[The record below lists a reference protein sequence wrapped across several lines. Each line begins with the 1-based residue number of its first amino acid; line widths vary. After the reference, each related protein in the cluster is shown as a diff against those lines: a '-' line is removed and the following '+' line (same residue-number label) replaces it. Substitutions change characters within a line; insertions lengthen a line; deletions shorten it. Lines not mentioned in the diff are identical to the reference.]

1 MTTTTTTLFKSAAI
15 AALMFAGQACHAGS
29 LIYTPINPT
38 FGGSPD
44 NGPYLLATANAVNK
58 HQAPATSTPSAFGPQ
73 TALEQFNQ
81 QLEQAILSRLA
92 SSVTSTIVGPNGT
105 LQPGTIT
112 TGQFTV
118 NVKDIGSGQLQV
130 TTTDTT
136 TGATTTF
143 QVGQ

>member
-1 MTTTTTTLFKSAAI
+1 MIISRSKTAI
-15 AALMFAGQACHAGS
+15 AAAFALLSQIATAGS
-29 LIYTPINPT
+29 LIYTPVNPT
-38 FGGSPD
+38 FGGDAD
-44 NGPYLLATANAVNK
+44 NGAYLLSTANAVNK
-58 HQAPATSTPSAFGPQ
+58 HQAPAVSVPGSSATQTP
-73 TALEQFNQ
+73 LDQFNT

-92 SSVTSTIVGPNGT
+92 SSVTSSIIGPNGT

-118 NVKDIGSGQLQV
+118 SVSNLSSTQLQV

-136 TGATTTF
+136 TGQTTTF

>member
-1 MTTTTTTLFKSAAI
+1 MITLRSKI
-15 AALMFAGQACHAGS
+15 TIVAALALSTQIVNAGS
-29 LIYTPINPT
+29 LVYQPVNPT
-38 FGGSPD
+38 FGGAAD
-44 NGPYLLATANAVNK
+44 NGAYLLGTANAVNK
-58 HQAPATSTPSAFGPQ
+58 HQPPSTSAAGSLGAQTP
-73 TALEQFNQ
+73 LDQFNT

-92 SSVTSTIVGPNGT
+92 SSVTSSIVGPNGS

-118 NVKDIGSGQLQV
+118 NVTNLGNGQLQV

-136 TGATTTF
+136 NGQTTTF

>member
-1 MTTTTTTLFKSAAI
+1 MTSDFSKWAVAAG
-15 AALMFAGQACHAGS
+15 LACVVQ
-29 LIYTPINPT
+29 LIYAGPLVYQPVNPT

-44 NGPYLLATANAVNK
+44 NGIYLLDTANAVNK
-58 HQAPATSTPSAFGPQ
+58 HQAPASTSANAFSSQSP
-73 TALEQFNQ
+73 LDQFNS

-92 SSVTSTIVGPNGT
+92 SSVTSSIVGPNGA

-118 NVKDIGSGQLQV
+118 SVTNLGNGQLQV

-136 TGATTTF
+136 TGQTTTF

>member
-1 MTTTTTTLFKSAAI
+1 MITLRSKTAI
-15 AALMFAGQACHAGS
+15 AAAFALSAQIASAGS
-29 LIYTPINPT
+29 LIYTPVNPT
-38 FGGSPD
+38 FGGDAD
-44 NGPYLLATANAVNK
+44 NGAYLLSTANAVNK
-58 HQAPATSTPSAFGPQ
+58 HQAPAVSVPGSATQTP
-73 TALEQFNQ
+73 LDQFNT

-92 SSVTSTIVGPNGT
+92 SSVSSSIIGPNGT

-118 NVKDIGSGQLQV
+118 TVSNLSSTQLQV

-136 TGATTTF
+136 TGQTTTF

>member
-1 MTTTTTTLFKSAAI
+1 MTKKIYRLT
-15 AALMFAGQACHAGS
+15 ALAGLMMCAQAGNAGS
-29 LIYTPINPT
+29 LVYEPVNPT
-38 FGGSPD
+38 FGGAPD

-58 HQAPATSTPSAFGPQ
+58 HQAPAMANTSPFGAQ
-73 TALEQFNQ
+73 TALDQFNQ

-92 SSVTSTIVGPNGT
+92 SSVTSSIVGPNGS

-118 NVKDIGSGQLQV
+118 NVTSLGNGKLQV

-136 TGATTTF
+136 NGQTTTF

>member
-1 MTTTTTTLFKSAAI
+1 MIISRSKTAI
-15 AALMFAGQACHAGS
+15 AAAFALLSQIATAGS
-29 LIYTPINPT
+29 LIYTPVNPT
-38 FGGSPD
+38 FGGD
-44 NGPYLLATANAVNK
+44 ADTGANAVNK
-58 HQAPATSTPSAFGPQ
+58 HQAPAVSVPGSSATQTP
-73 TALEQFNQ
+73 LDQFNT

-92 SSVTSTIVGPNGT
+92 SSVTSSIIGPNGT

-118 NVKDIGSGQLQV
+118 SVSNLSSTQLQV

-136 TGATTTF
+136 TGQTTTF